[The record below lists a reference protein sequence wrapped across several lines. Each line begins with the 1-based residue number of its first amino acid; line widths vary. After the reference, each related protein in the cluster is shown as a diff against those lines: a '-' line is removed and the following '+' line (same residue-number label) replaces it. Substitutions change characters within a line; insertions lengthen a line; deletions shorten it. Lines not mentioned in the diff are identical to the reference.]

1 MGRHSHAATVEAPP
15 SRPARRAHRQ
25 LVRSAT
31 QHGAHIRLSLPD
43 GRLLQLDAA
52 PDPSAADR
60 VRSRFR
66 RLHRAELVIDDG
78 EILASVHG
86 TGHRREGALP
96 VAVEV
101 VLALA
106 LEGCPTIVSLGGP
119 AG

>member
-1 MGRHSHAATVEAPP
+1 MGPHSHTATVEAPQTREAP
-15 SRPARRAHRQ
+15 RAHRQ

-31 QHGAHIRLSLPD
+31 RHGAATRLALGD
-43 GRLLQLDAA
+43 GLVLQLDAG
-52 PDPSAADR
+52 PDPAAADR
-60 VRSRFR
+60 VRARFR

-86 TGHRREGALP
+86 TGHRRAGAVP

-106 LEGCPTIVSLGGP
+106 LEGCPTIVELGGP
-119 AG
+119 TA